1 MSLLDKF
8 IDKEKAAKATIKDPR
23 ELFNNILRQT
33 SGSAFTRELKYNIF
47 YTTIAFRGIVDG
59 VGTSTLVANTALA
72 LAKLGLTVCVIDT
85 SVLAPVQDVLLKT
98 NESVDTEDD
107 GQEHLDWFDMP
118 YTRKSVLHISGLN
131 KNISVLSFKGKK
143 HGVIDML
150 STNDSATLV
159 DIALTELHNKFD
171 LILIDCC
178 HELTD
183 VNTAC
188 IQQAQQVIQVWNDT
202 PVVMAS
208 LENFI
213 TNSIVLSCP
222 LDKMRNVVYSR
233 IVKDAIGNMDSVLA
247 QYRFKCI
254 ARNYFSKELAML
266 IVTGK
271 TLWQAESTDEDV
283 IAYTESII
291 AITCHILNIRDDD
304 EEETRGAVTSN
315 DIMEG
320 KVEGTLH
327 KALKDANEEFE
338 KEHPE
343 VTIQRPSSIND
354 LDMVDQNGDGVID
367 DRELTESIEGR
378 VNVSDDDAY
387 SGTMEEDTPVLVSKK
402 RGLFGGKKKGGKK

>member
-1 MSLLDKF
+1 M
-8 IDKEKAAKATIKDPR
+8 
-23 ELFNNILRQT
+23 LFR
-33 SGSAFTRELKYNIF
+33 S
-47 YTTIAFRGIVDG
+47 
-59 VGTSTLVANTALA
+59 
-72 LAKLGLTVCVIDT
+72 
-85 SVLAPVQDVLLKT
+85 
-98 NESVDTEDD
+98 
-107 GQEHLDWFDMP
+107 
-118 YTRKSVLHISGLN
+118 
-131 KNISVLSFKGKK
+131 
-143 HGVIDML
+143 
-150 STNDSATLV
+150 
-159 DIALTELHNKFD
+159 
-171 LILIDCC
+171 
-178 HELTD
+178 
-183 VNTAC
+183 NTAC

-304 EEETRGAVTSN
+304 EEETKGAVTSN

-387 SGTMEEDTPVLVSKK
+387 SGTMEEIGRASCRERVSS
-402 RGLFGGKKKGGKK
+402 